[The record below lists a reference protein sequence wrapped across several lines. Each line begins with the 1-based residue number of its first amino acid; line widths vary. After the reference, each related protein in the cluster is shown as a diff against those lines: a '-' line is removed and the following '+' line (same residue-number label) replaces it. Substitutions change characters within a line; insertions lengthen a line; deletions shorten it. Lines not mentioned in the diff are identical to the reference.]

1 MHNITSQLPSDD
13 EEFIT
18 WFEEATRRSAADISL
33 VLGEFESVRQ
43 LRQTVKMLR
52 PAMETIES
60 LSTRSNLQ
68 IIRIQCLETMREFKS
83 LERKLLR
90 AEQRLIR
97 EVRNLT
103 GVVSDEVQ

>member
-68 IIRIQCLETMREFKS
+68 IIRIQCLETMREFKG

>member
-1 MHNITSQLPSDD
+1 MREISFQLPSDD
-13 EEFIT
+13 EEFVA
-18 WFEEATRRSAADISL
+18 WFEEATRRAPGDISIAL
-33 VLGEFESVRQ
+33 AEFESVRQ

-68 IIRIQCLETMREFKS
+68 IVRIRCLETIREFKS

-90 AEQRLIR
+90 AEQRLSR
-97 EVRNLT
+97 EVLDLT
-103 GVVSDEVQ
+103 GSFQR